1 MIEEEVL
8 SSKDDLLKLDRQLC
22 FALYSGSRGII
33 RMYRPILE
41 KLDITYPQYL
51 VLLVLWEYG
60 QMNVRDMGE
69 KLFLDSGT
77 LTPLLKR
84 MERQGIVLRERSI
97 KDERTVLISLTD
109 KGRMLKEEALSIPL
123 QLANNLD
130 IDRKEYETLMVA
142 LKRLIA
148 KMNL

>member
-1 MIEEEVL
+1 MIEEEAL

>member
-1 MIEEEVL
+1 MIEEEDF
-8 SSKDDLLKLDRQLC
+8 SGREDLLKLDRQLC
-22 FALYSGSRGII
+22 FALYSGARGII

-41 KLDITYPQYL
+41 KLNITYPQYL
-51 VLLVLWEYG
+51 VLLVLWEHG
-60 QMNVRDMGE
+60 QMNVRDLGE

>member
-1 MIEEEVL
+1 MIEEEDF
-8 SSKDDLLKLDRQLC
+8 SGREDLLKLDRQLC
-22 FALYSGSRGII
+22 FALYSGARGII

-41 KLDITYPQYL
+41 KLNITYPQYL
-51 VLLVLWEYG
+51 VLLVLWEHG
-60 QMNVRDMGE
+60 QMNVRDLGE

-84 MERQGIVLRERSI
+84 MEMQGIVSRERSI
-97 KDERTVLISLTD
+97 KDERTVLIGLTD
-109 KGRMLKEEALSIPL
+109 KGRKMKEDALSIPF
-123 QLANNLD
+123 QLAKDLD
-130 IDRKEYETLMVA
+130 IDQKEYETLMVA

>member
-1 MIEEEVL
+1 MIEEEAL

-142 LKRLIA
+142 LKKLIA